1 MHEMGIALQIIDI
14 AKESIP
20 DSLKETPVEFVNINV
35 GKLSAVIPDNL
46 KFCFSVVAKDTQFEG
61 AELNITEL
69 PVVAVC
75 LNCNNR
81 WTVDNPV
88 FSCPNCSGGKLDLVS
103 GQELDIV
110 SIELKET

>member
-1 MHEMGIALQIIDI
+1 
-14 AKESIP
+14 
-20 DSLKETPVEFVNINV
+20 
-35 GKLSAVIPDNL
+35 
-46 KFCFSVVAKDTQFEG
+46 
-61 AELNITEL
+61 
-69 PVVAVC
+69 VVAVC